1 MKIKEIIANCNLLR
15 MEGNKDIDILGLT
28 FDSRQVEPGWLFF
41 AVKGTQVD
49 GHDYIDKA
57 VEKGAIAVVCEKLPK
72 TLSDNVTYIEVDN
85 SAYVLGMSASN
96 FFGNPSRK
104 LKLVGVTGTNGKTT
118 IATLLYR
125 LFTDAGYSCG
135 LLSTIENIVSREV
148 VPSTHTTPDPLE
160 LNALL
165 HKMVECG
172 CEYAFMEVSSHSID
186 QDRIAGL
193 HFAGGI
199 FTNLTHDHLD
209 YHKTMAN
216 YRNAKKRFFDSLP
229 DTAFALTNLDDKN
242 GAVMLQNTKAKK
254 LSYALKH
261 DADFK
266 GIVLES
272 HFDGMMLKV
281 NGTEVFTQ
289 LVGGFNASN
298 LLAIYGAATALG
310 FNKDEL
316 LVEISKLRGANGRF
330 DMVYADNGVIG
341 IIDYAHTPDALENVL
356 ETINEVMKTGTLHN
370 PTPNPKLS
378 TLNSQLSTLNSKLS
392 TPNSKLSTLNSK
404 LITVVGCG
412 GNRDA
417 SKRPEMAAIAVRLS
431 DRVILTSDN
440 PRYEDPDEIIRQMKA
455 GIAEEDRKKALSITN
470 RREAIRTAVALAKKG
485 DVILIAGKGHEN
497 YQETNGT
504 KNHFDDKEE
513 LSAAFKEA

>member
-1 MKIKEIIANCNLLR
+1 MKLKDILTNCNLLDIIG
-15 MEGNKDIDILGLT
+15 EKDRDIVGIT
-28 FDSRQVEPGWLFF
+28 FDSRKATEGTLFF
-41 AVKGTQVD
+41 AVRGTQVD
-49 GHDYIDKA
+49 GHAYIDKA
-57 VEKGAIAVVCEKLPK
+57 VENGAAAVVCEKLPK
-72 TLSDNVTYIEVDN
+72 EKTDNVTYIQVEN
-85 SAYVLGMSASN
+85 SAYALGVAASN
-96 FFGNPSRK
+96 FFGNPSEK
-104 LKLVGVTGTNGKTT
+104 LRLVGVTGTNGKTT

-125 LFTDAGYSCG
+125 LFTDAGYPSG
-135 LLSTIENIVSREV
+135 LLSTIENIIGREV
-148 VPSTHTTPDPLE
+148 IPSTHTTPDPIE
-160 LNALL
+160 LNILL
-165 HKMVECG
+165 HKMVEKG
-172 CEYAFMEVSSHSID
+172 CEYAFMEVSSHSVA

-216 YRNAKKRFFDSLP
+216 YRDAKKKFFDGLP
-229 DTAFALTNLDDKN
+229 QSAFALTNLDDKN
-242 GAVMLQNTKAKK
+242 GAVMLQNTRAKK

-272 HFDGMMLKV
+272 HFDGMLMKV

-310 FNKDEL
+310 FDKNEL
-316 LVEISKLRGANGRF
+316 LVEISKLHGANGRF
-330 DMVYADNGVIG
+330 DMVYSEQGIIG
-341 IIDYAHTPDALENVL
+341 IVDYAHTPDALENVL
-356 ETINEVMKTGTLHN
+356 KTINEVRCHKET
-370 PTPNPKLS
+370 
-378 TLNSQLSTLNSKLS
+378 
-392 TPNSKLSTLNSK
+392 

-417 SKRPEMAAIAVRLS
+417 TKRPEMAAVAVKMS

-440 PRYEDPDEIIRQMKA
+440 PRNEDPDEIIRQMKA
-455 GIAEEDRKKALSITN
+455 GVDAADNRKVLSITN
-470 RREAIRTAVALAKKG
+470 RREAIRTAVALAQRG
-485 DVILIAGKGHEN
+485 DIILLAGKGHEN
-497 YQETNGT
+497 YQEINGI

-513 LSAAFKEA
+513 LSKAFKEA

>member
-1 MKIKEIIANCNLLR
+1 MKIKEILVNCNL
-15 MEGNKDIDILGLT
+15 MEIIGDKDLDILDIS
-28 FDSRQVEPGWLFF
+28 FDSRKVGQGTLFF

-57 VEKGAIAVVCEKLPK
+57 VEQGAAAIVCEKLPRK
-72 TLSDNVTYIEVDN
+72 KAENVTYIKVDN
-85 SAYVLGMSASN
+85 SAYVLGVAASN
-96 FFGNPSRK
+96 FFGNPSKK
-104 LKLVGVTGTNGKTT
+104 LRLVGVTGTNGKTT

-125 LFTDAGYSCG
+125 LFTDAGYNCG
-135 LLSTIENIVSREV
+135 LLSTIENIVNRDV
-148 VPSTHTTPDPLE
+148 VPSTHTTPDPIE

-165 HKMVECG
+165 NRMVEQG
-172 CEYAFMEVSSHSID
+172 CEYAFMEVSSHSVA
-186 QDRIAGL
+186 QHRIAGL

-216 YRNAKKRFFDSLP
+216 YRNAKKKFFDDLP

-242 GAVMLQNTKAKK
+242 GAVMLQNTRAKK

-266 GIVLES
+266 GVVMES
-272 HFDGMMLKV
+272 HFDGMMMKV

-330 DMVYADNGVIG
+330 DMVHSENGIVG
-341 IIDYAHTPDALENVL
+341 IVDYAHTPDALENVL
-356 ETINEVMKTGTLHN
+356 TTINEVRCHKET
-370 PTPNPKLS
+370 
-378 TLNSQLSTLNSKLS
+378 
-392 TPNSKLSTLNSK
+392 
-404 LITVVGCG
+404 LITIVGCG
-412 GNRDA
+412 GNRDTT
-417 SKRPEMAAIAVRLS
+417 KRPEMAAVAVKLS
-431 DRVILTSDN
+431 DKVILTSDN
-440 PRYEDPDEIIRQMKA
+440 PRNEDPDDIIRQMKA
-455 GIAEEDRKKALSITN
+455 GIAAEDSHKVLSITN
-470 RREAIRTAVALAKKG
+470 RHEAIRTGVALAKSG
-485 DVILIAGKGHEN
+485 DIILVAGKGHEN
-497 YQETNGT
+497 YQEINGI

-513 LSAAFKEA
+513 LSKAFKEGL

>member
-1 MKIKEIIANCNLLR
+1 MKLKEILVNCNLL
-15 MEGNKDIDILGLT
+15 EIVGEKDLDILDVS
-28 FDSRQVEPGWLFF
+28 FDSRKVAPGTLFF

-57 VEKGAIAVVCEKLPK
+57 IEKGASAIVCEKLPRK
-72 TLSDNVTYIEVDN
+72 KADNVTYIKVDN
-85 SAYVLGMSASN
+85 SAYVLGVGTAN
-96 FFGNPSRK
+96 FFGNPSEK
-104 LKLVGVTGTNGKTT
+104 LRLVGVTGTNGKTT

-125 LFTDAGYSCG
+125 LFTDAGYNCG
-135 LLSTIENIVSREV
+135 LLSTIENIVNREV
-148 VPSTHTTPDPLE
+148 IPSTHTTPDPIE

-165 HKMVECG
+165 NQMVEKG
-172 CEYAFMEVSSHSID
+172 CEYAFMEVSSHSVA

-216 YRNAKKRFFDSLP
+216 YRNAKKKFSDNLP
-229 DTAFALTNLDDKN
+229 QSAFALTNLDDKN

-266 GIVLES
+266 GIIMES
-272 HFDGMMLKV
+272 HFDGMLLKI

-298 LLAIYGAATALG
+298 LLAIYGAAIALG

-330 DMVYADNGVIG
+330 DMVHSENGIVG
-341 IIDYAHTPDALENVL
+341 IVDYAHTPDALENVL
-356 ETINEVMKTGTLHN
+356 STINEVRCHKET
-370 PTPNPKLS
+370 
-378 TLNSQLSTLNSKLS
+378 
-392 TPNSKLSTLNSK
+392 
-404 LITVVGCG
+404 LITIVGCG
-412 GNRDA
+412 GNRDTT
-417 SKRPEMAAIAVRLS
+417 KRPEMAAVAVKLS
-431 DRVILTSDN
+431 DKVILTSDN
-440 PRYEDPDEIIRQMKA
+440 PRNEDPEEIIRQMKA
-455 GIAEEDRKKALSITN
+455 GIAEEDKYKVLSITN
-470 RREAIRTAVALAKKG
+470 RGEAIRTAVALAKRG
-485 DVILIAGKGHEN
+485 DIILLAGKGHEN
-497 YQETNGT
+497 YQEINGV
-504 KNHFDDKEE
+504 KNHFDDKEV
-513 LSAAFKEA
+513 LSEAFKEAR

>member
-1 MKIKEIIANCNLLR
+1 MKIKEILANCNLL
-15 MEGNKDIDILGLT
+15 EIVGNKDIDIFDLT
-28 FDSRQVEPGWLFF
+28 FDSRQVKDGSLFF
-41 AVKGTQVD
+41 AVRGTQVD
-49 GHDYIDKA
+49 GHDYIEKA
-57 VEKGAIAVVCEKLPK
+57 VEKGAAAIVCEKLPK
-72 TLSDNVTYIEVDN
+72 KTAEGVTYVQVDN
-85 SAYVLGMSASN
+85 TAYVLGVAASN
-96 FFGNPSRK
+96 FFDNPSRK

-125 LFTDAGYSCG
+125 LFTDAGYACG
-135 LLSTIENIVSREV
+135 LLSTIENIISHEV
-148 VPSTHTTPDPLE
+148 VPSTHTTPDPIE

-165 HKMVECG
+165 HRMVESG
-172 CEYAFMEVSSHSID
+172 CEYAFMEVSSHSVA

-216 YRNAKKRFFDSLP
+216 YRNAKKKFFDDLP

-242 GAVMLQNTKAKK
+242 GAVMLQNTRAKK

-266 GIVLES
+266 GVVMES
-272 HFDGMMLKV
+272 HFDGMMMKV

-330 DMVYADNGVIG
+330 DMVHSENGIVG
-341 IIDYAHTPDALENVL
+341 IVDYAHTPDALENVL
-356 ETINEVMKTGTLHN
+356 TTINEVRCHKET
-370 PTPNPKLS
+370 
-378 TLNSQLSTLNSKLS
+378 
-392 TPNSKLSTLNSK
+392 
-404 LITVVGCG
+404 LITIVGCG
-412 GNRDA
+412 GNRDTT
-417 SKRPEMAAIAVRLS
+417 KRPEMAAVAVKLS
-431 DRVILTSDN
+431 DKVILTSDN
-440 PRYEDPDEIIRQMKA
+440 PRNEDPDDIIRQMKA
-455 GIAEEDRKKALSITN
+455 GIAAEDSHKVLSITN
-470 RREAIRTAVALAKKG
+470 RHEAIRTGVALAKSG
-485 DVILIAGKGHEN
+485 DIILVAGKGHEN
-497 YQETNGT
+497 YQEINGI

-513 LSAAFKEA
+513 LSKAFKEGL

>member
-1 MKIKEIIANCNLLR
+1 MKLKDILTNCNLL
-15 MEGNKDIDILGLT
+15 EIVGEKDVDVADIT
-28 FDSRQVEPGWLFF
+28 FDSRKVSQGTLFF

-49 GHDYIDKA
+49 GHDYIDGA
-57 VEKGAIAVVCEKLPK
+57 IEKGASVVVCEKMPRK
-72 TLSDNVTYIEVDN
+72 KADKVTYVKVDN
-85 SAYVLGMSASN
+85 SAYVLGVGASN
-96 FFGNPSRK
+96 FYGNPSEK

-125 LFTDAGYSCG
+125 LFTGAGYNCG
-135 LLSTIENIVSREV
+135 LLSTIENIVNRDV
-148 VPSTHTTPDPLE
+148 VPSTHTTPDPIE

-165 HKMVECG
+165 QQMVDKG
-172 CEYAFMEVSSHSID
+172 CEYAFMEVSSHSVA

-216 YRNAKKRFFDSLP
+216 YRNAKKKFFDDLP
-229 DTAFALTNLDDKN
+229 QTAFALTNLDDKN
-242 GAVMLQNTKAKK
+242 GAYMLQNTQARK

-266 GIVLES
+266 GVVMES

-281 NGTEVFTQ
+281 NGTEMFTQ

-298 LLAIYGAATALG
+298 ILAIYGAATALG

-330 DMVYADNGVIG
+330 DMVHSDKG
-341 IIDYAHTPDALENVL
+341 IVGIVDYAHTPDALENVL
-356 ETINEVMKTGTLHN
+356 KTINEVRCHKET
-370 PTPNPKLS
+370 
-378 TLNSQLSTLNSKLS
+378 
-392 TPNSKLSTLNSK
+392 

-412 GNRDA
+412 GNRDTT
-417 SKRPEMAAIAVRLS
+417 KRPEMAAVAVKLS

-440 PRYEDPDEIIRQMKA
+440 PRNEDSDEIIRQMKV
-455 GIAEEDRKKALSITN
+455 GVPEEDKGKVLSITN
-470 RREAIRTAVALAKKG
+470 RREAIRTAVALANKG
-485 DVILIAGKGHEN
+485 DIILLAGKGHEN
-497 YQETNGT
+497 YQEINGV
-504 KNHFDDKEE
+504 KNHFDDKEV
-513 LSAAFKEA
+513 LSEAFKEA

>member
-1 MKIKEIIANCNLLR
+1 MKLKDILTNCNLL
-15 MEGNKDIDILGLT
+15 EIVGEKDVDVVDIT
-28 FDSRQVEPGWLFF
+28 FDSRKVSQGTLFF

-49 GHDYIDKA
+49 GHDYIDGA
-57 VEKGAIAVVCEKLPK
+57 IEKGASVIVCEKLPRK
-72 TLSDNVTYIEVDN
+72 KAENVTYVKVDN
-85 SAYVLGMSASN
+85 SAYVLGVGASN
-96 FFGNPSRK
+96 FFGNPSEK

-125 LFTDAGYSCG
+125 LFSEAGYNCG
-135 LLSTIENIVSREV
+135 LLSTIENIVNREV
-148 VPSTHTTPDPLE
+148 IPSTHTTPDPIE
-160 LNALL
+160 LNTLL
-165 HKMVECG
+165 QQMVDKE
-172 CEYAFMEVSSHSID
+172 CEYVFMEVSSHSVA

-216 YRNAKKRFFDSLP
+216 YRNAKKKFFDGLP
-229 DTAFALTNLDDKN
+229 QSAFALTNLDDKN
-242 GAVMLQNTKAKK
+242 GAFMLQNTQARK

-266 GIVLES
+266 GVIMES
-272 HFDGMMLKV
+272 HFDGMLLKV
-281 NGTEVFTQ
+281 NGIEMFTQ

-330 DMVYADNGVIG
+330 DMVHSEQG
-341 IIDYAHTPDALENVL
+341 IVGIVDYAHTPDALENVL
-356 ETINEVMKTGTLHN
+356 VTINEVRCHKET
-370 PTPNPKLS
+370 
-378 TLNSQLSTLNSKLS
+378 
-392 TPNSKLSTLNSK
+392 

-412 GNRDA
+412 GNRDTT
-417 SKRPEMAAIAVRLS
+417 KRPEMAAVAVKLS

-440 PRYEDPDEIIRQMKA
+440 PRNEDPDEIIRQMKA
-455 GIAEEDRKKALSITN
+455 GVADEDRGKVLSITN
-470 RREAIRTAVALAKKG
+470 RREAIRTAVALAKRG
-485 DVILIAGKGHEN
+485 DIILLAGKGHEN
-497 YQETNGT
+497 YQEINGV
-504 KNHFDDKEE
+504 KNHFDDKEV
-513 LSAAFKEA
+513 LSEALKEA

>member
-1 MKIKEIIANCNLLR
+1 MKLKDILTNCNLL
-15 MEGNKDIDILGLT
+15 EIVGEKDVDVVDIT
-28 FDSRQVEPGWLFF
+28 FDSRKVSQGTLFF

-49 GHDYIDKA
+49 GHDYIDGA
-57 VEKGAIAVVCEKLPK
+57 IEKGASVIVCEKLPRK
-72 TLSDNVTYIEVDN
+72 KAENVTYVKVDN
-85 SAYVLGMSASN
+85 SAYVLGVGASN
-96 FFGNPSRK
+96 FFGNPSEK

-125 LFTDAGYSCG
+125 LFSEAGYNCG
-135 LLSTIENIVSREV
+135 LLSTIENIVNREV
-148 VPSTHTTPDPLE
+148 IPSTHTTPDPIE
-160 LNALL
+160 LNTLL
-165 HKMVECG
+165 QQMVDKE
-172 CEYAFMEVSSHSID
+172 CEYVFMEVSSHSVA

-216 YRNAKKRFFDSLP
+216 YRNAKKKFFDGLP
-229 DTAFALTNLDDKN
+229 QSAFALTNLDDKN
-242 GAVMLQNTKAKK
+242 GAFMLQNTQARK

-266 GIVLES
+266 GVIMES
-272 HFDGMMLKV
+272 HFDGMLLKV
-281 NGTEVFTQ
+281 NGTEMFTQ

-330 DMVYADNGVIG
+330 DMVHSEQG
-341 IIDYAHTPDALENVL
+341 IVGIVDYAHTPDALENVL
-356 ETINEVMKTGTLHN
+356 VTINEVRCHKET
-370 PTPNPKLS
+370 
-378 TLNSQLSTLNSKLS
+378 
-392 TPNSKLSTLNSK
+392 

-412 GNRDA
+412 GNRDTT
-417 SKRPEMAAIAVRLS
+417 KRPEMAAVAVKLS

-440 PRYEDPDEIIRQMKA
+440 PRNEDPDEIIRQMKA
-455 GIAEEDRKKALSITN
+455 GVAEEDRGKVLSITN
-470 RREAIRTAVALAKKG
+470 RREAIRTAVALAKRG
-485 DVILIAGKGHEN
+485 DIILLAGKGHEN
-497 YQETNGT
+497 YQEINGV
-504 KNHFDDKEE
+504 KNHFDDKEV
-513 LSAAFKEA
+513 LSEALKEA

>member
-1 MKIKEIIANCNLLR
+1 MKLKEILVNCNLLEI
-15 MEGNKDIDILGLT
+15 EGNKDIDILDLT
-28 FDSRQVEPGWLFF
+28 FDSRKVGENSLFF
-41 AVKGTQVD
+41 AIKGTQVD

-57 VEKGAIAVVCEKLPK
+57 VAQGAKAIVCEKMPK
-72 TLSDNVTYIEVDN
+72 TSADNTTYIQVDN
-85 SAYVLGMSASN
+85 SAYVLGVAASN
-96 FFGNPSRK
+96 FFGNPSK
-104 LKLVGVTGTNGKTT
+104 ELKLVGVTGTNGKTT

-148 VPSTHTTPDPLE
+148 IPSTHTTPDPLE

-165 HKMVECG
+165 QKMVESG
-172 CEYAFMEVSSHSID
+172 CEYAFMEVSSHSVD

-216 YRNAKKRFFDSLP
+216 YRNAKKKFFDNLP

-242 GAVMLQNTKAKK
+242 GAVMLQNTRAKK

-266 GIVLES
+266 GVVMES
-272 HFDGMMLKV
+272 HFDGMLLKV
-281 NGTEVFTQ
+281 NGVEVFTQ

-298 LLAIYGAATALG
+298 LLAIYGAASALG
-310 FNKDEL
+310 FDKNEL
-316 LVEISKLRGANGRF
+316 LVEISKLHGANGRF
-330 DMVYADNGVIG
+330 DMVRSENGIVG
-341 IIDYAHTPDALENVL
+341 IVDYAHTPDALENVL
-356 ETINEVMKTGTLHN
+356 TTINDVRRHKET
-370 PTPNPKLS
+370 
-378 TLNSQLSTLNSKLS
+378 
-392 TPNSKLSTLNSK
+392 

-412 GNRDA
+412 GNRDTT
-417 SKRPEMAAIAVRLS
+417 KRPEMAAVAVKLS

-440 PRYEDPDEIIRQMKA
+440 PRNEDPDEIIRQMKA
-455 GIAEEDRKKALSITN
+455 GIAAEASHKVLSITN
-470 RREAIRTAVALAKKG
+470 RHEAIRTAVALAKKG
-485 DVILIAGKGHEN
+485 DIILVAGKGHEN
-497 YQETNGT
+497 YQEINGI

-513 LSAAFKEA
+513 LSEAFKEAN

>member
-1 MKIKEIIANCNLLR
+1 MKLKDILTNCNLL
-15 MEGNKDIDILGLT
+15 EIVGEKDIDVVDIT
-28 FDSRQVEPGWLFF
+28 FDSRKVSQGTLFF

-49 GHDYIDKA
+49 GHDYIDGA
-57 VEKGAIAVVCEKLPK
+57 IEKGASVIVCEKLPRK
-72 TLSDNVTYIEVDN
+72 KAESVTYVKVDN
-85 SAYVLGMSASN
+85 SAYVLGVGASN
-96 FFGNPSRK
+96 FFGNPSEK

-125 LFTDAGYSCG
+125 LFTEAGYSCG
-135 LLSTIENIVSREV
+135 LLSTIENIVNREV
-148 VPSTHTTPDPLE
+148 VPSTHTTPDPIE
-160 LNALL
+160 LNTLL
-165 HKMVECG
+165 QQMVDKG
-172 CEYAFMEVSSHSID
+172 CEFAFMEVSSHSVA

-216 YRNAKKRFFDSLP
+216 YRNAKKKFFDGLP
-229 DTAFALTNLDDKN
+229 QSAFALTNLDDKN
-242 GAVMLQNTKAKK
+242 GAFMLQNTQARK

-266 GIVLES
+266 GVIMES
-272 HFDGMMLKV
+272 HFDGMLLKV
-281 NGTEVFTQ
+281 NGTEMFTQ

-330 DMVYADNGVIG
+330 DMVHSEQG
-341 IIDYAHTPDALENVL
+341 IVGIVDYAHTPDALENVL
-356 ETINEVMKTGTLHN
+356 VTINEVRCHKET
-370 PTPNPKLS
+370 
-378 TLNSQLSTLNSKLS
+378 
-392 TPNSKLSTLNSK
+392 

-412 GNRDA
+412 GNRDTT
-417 SKRPEMAAIAVRLS
+417 KRPEMAAVAVKLS

-440 PRYEDPDEIIRQMKA
+440 PRNEDPDEIIRQMKA
-455 GIAEEDRKKALSITN
+455 GVAEEDRGKVLSITN
-470 RREAIRTAVALAKKG
+470 RREAIRTAVALAKRG
-485 DVILIAGKGHEN
+485 DIILLAGKGHEN
-497 YQETNGT
+497 YQEINGV
-504 KNHFDDKEE
+504 KNHFDDKEV
-513 LSAAFKEA
+513 LSEALKEA

>member
-1 MKIKEIIANCNLLR
+1 MMKLKDILTNCNLL
-15 MEGNKDIDILGLT
+15 EIVGEKDVDVVDIT
-28 FDSRQVEPGWLFF
+28 FDSRKVSQGTLFF

-49 GHDYIDKA
+49 GHDYIDGA
-57 VEKGAIAVVCEKLPK
+57 IEKGASVIVCEKLPRK
-72 TLSDNVTYIEVDN
+72 KAENVTYVKVDN
-85 SAYVLGMSASN
+85 SAYVLGVGASN
-96 FFGNPSRK
+96 FFGNPSEK

-125 LFTDAGYSCG
+125 LFSEAGYNCG
-135 LLSTIENIVSREV
+135 LLSTIENIVNREV
-148 VPSTHTTPDPLE
+148 IPSTHTTPDPIE
-160 LNALL
+160 LNTLL
-165 HKMVECG
+165 QQMVERE
-172 CEYAFMEVSSHSID
+172 CEYVFMEVSSHSVA

-216 YRNAKKRFFDSLP
+216 YRNAKKKFFDGLP
-229 DTAFALTNLDDKN
+229 QSAFALTNLDDKN
-242 GAVMLQNTKAKK
+242 GAFMLQNTQARK

-266 GIVLES
+266 GVIMES
-272 HFDGMMLKV
+272 HFDGMLLKV
-281 NGTEVFTQ
+281 NGTEMFTQ

-330 DMVYADNGVIG
+330 DMVHSEQG
-341 IIDYAHTPDALENVL
+341 IVGIVDYAHTPDALENVL
-356 ETINEVMKTGTLHN
+356 VTINEVRCHKET
-370 PTPNPKLS
+370 
-378 TLNSQLSTLNSKLS
+378 
-392 TPNSKLSTLNSK
+392 

-412 GNRDA
+412 GNRDTT
-417 SKRPEMAAIAVRLS
+417 KRPEMAAVAVKLS

-440 PRYEDPDEIIRQMKA
+440 PRNEDPDEIIRQMKA
-455 GIAEEDRKKALSITN
+455 GVADEDRGKVLSITN
-470 RREAIRTAVALAKKG
+470 RREAIRTAVALAKRG
-485 DVILIAGKGHEN
+485 DIILLAGKGHEN
-497 YQETNGT
+497 YQEINGV
-504 KNHFDDKEE
+504 KNHFDDKEV
-513 LSAAFKEA
+513 LSEALKEA